1 MVGAGLV
8 ATHSSAPELLGAGP
22 RVRGAARLSAA
33 PAAVMPAAWDE
44 CGGGARVRGGL
55 REVLVTLVTA
65 PDPASPVGRACR
77 LSLALFF
84 RKGGDECTS

>member
-8 ATHSSAPELLGAGP
+8 ATHSSALELLGAGP

-44 CGGGARVRGGL
+44 RGGGARVGGGL
-55 REVLVTLVTA
+55 
-65 PDPASPVGRACR
+65 
-77 LSLALFF
+77 
-84 RKGGDECTS
+84 